1 MRRISSVD
9 LMLMTTVVLWAFN
22 FSVTKYVLSH
32 GFQPLAYSAIRYGAA
47 AAIFTVFTAHR
58 EGWKPT
64 IGRRDWMLLGIAAG
78 VGIWLNQI
86 GYVYSIKLTT
96 ASTVALILGV
106 TPIFAALG
114 AWALGTERLPGR
126 FWFAA
131 AVSFLGVALVAGG
144 SGSSFTGSVAG
155 DLLAVMTAATWA
167 AYSLIV
173 APLMRRHSPYRI
185 SSIVL
190 AVGWIPL
197 AITASHQLASQS
209 WDLSWQV
216 YACLVYA
223 TIGPLVITNVLWY
236 TAVSRVGA
244 SRATLFANIQPFFAA
259 LIAVLLLS
267 EPLSWSQVAGGAAI
281 AIALVLSRL
290 QQQTPQEPLAD

>member
-1 MRRISSVD
+1 MRRISTVD
-9 LMLMTTVVLWAFN
+9 LMLLATVLLWALN
-22 FSVTKYVLSH
+22 FTVTKYALTH

-47 AAIFTVFTAHR
+47 AVIFTVFTARR
-58 EGWKPT
+58 EGWTP
-64 IGRRDWMLLGIAAG
+64 IARRDWMLLGIAAV
-78 VGIWLNQI
+78 VGIWLNQL
-86 GYVYSIKLTT
+86 GYVYAIKLTT
-96 ASTVALILGV
+96 ASTTALILGI

-114 AWALGTERLPGR
+114 AWALGAERLPGR

-144 SGSSFTGSVAG
+144 SGTSISGSVVG
-155 DLLAVMTAATWA
+155 DLLAVATALTWA
-167 AYSLIV
+167 GYSLIV

-185 SSIVL
+185 SAIVL
-190 AVGWIPL
+190 VLGWIPL
-197 AITASHQLASQS
+197 GLTASHQLATQN
-209 WDLSWQV
+209 WDLSWEV

-259 LIAVLLLS
+259 LIAVVLLS
-267 EPLSWSQVAGGAAI
+267 EPLAWLQVAGGAAI
-281 AIALVLSRL
+281 ALALILSRM

>member
-9 LMLMTTVVLWAFN
+9 LMLMATVVLWSFN
-22 FSVTKYVLSH
+22 FSVTKYALSH
-32 GFQPLAYSAIRYGAA
+32 GFQPLAYSAIRYGSAA
-47 AAIFTVFTAHR
+47 VIFTVFTARR
-58 EGWKPT
+58 EGWKP
-64 IGRRDWMLLGIAAG
+64 IGRRDWMLLAIAAG

-96 ASTVALILGV
+96 ASTTALILGV

-114 AWALGTERLPGR
+114 AWALGAERLPGR

-144 SGSSFTGSVAG
+144 SGTSITGSVVG
-155 DLLAVMTAATWA
+155 DLLAVGTAATWA

-190 AVGWIPL
+190 VAGWVPL
-197 AITASHQLASQS
+197 AITASHQLATQS

-259 LIAVLLLS
+259 LIAVVLLS
-267 EPLSWSQVAGGAAI
+267 EPLSWVQVAGGAAI
-281 AIALVLSRL
+281 GLALVLSRL
-290 QQQTPQEPLAD
+290 QQNVPQEPLAD